1 MTELSNPA
9 RKTALQ
15 KLKLL
20 LSEEAILQSLGLFR
34 ERSLPI
40 AFPATPGEMGGS
52 QGSQSPSTSNNIS
65 NLREGPETAHP
76 ESPVICQEALE
87 HFLTVYNGGQ
97 RLGSP
102 VGSSIIQVTAQ
113 QHTWIKLY
121 FRISHRFCS
130 CEYLSPCP
138 THHRTHKPL
147 GTLPHT
153 QELFSSLSC
162 LASSICKT
170 SLEPALESGSVLPDC
185 TWP

>member
-1 MTELSNPA
+1 M
-9 RKTALQ
+9 RR
-15 KLKLL
+15 
-20 LSEEAILQSLGLFR
+20 QSCSLWAYLGK
-34 ERSLPI
+34 E
-40 AFPATPGEMGGS
+40 AFPLPS
-52 QGSQSPSTSNNIS
+52 QLHLGRWVAHKAHSHQQTSSNIS

-97 RLGSP
+97 RLGSL
-102 VGSSIIQVTAQ
+102 VGSSIIQVTAH